1 MLETRRRPSTTALFA
16 TAALMNAAM
25 AIASPV
31 STILAADRAG
41 TAWAA
46 LPNTAGIL
54 GTGVGALAITRVAS
68 RRGWRRGLTAR
79 YLAATAGAALA
90 TVTTSLA
97 LLCLG
102 MGLLGLG
109 NAGGLLARYAAAEN
123 YPAEQKGTAI
133 GLVVWAAALGAV
145 GGPLLLG
152 AAGVVRPFVVAG
164 LATALAAAAAA
175 TLPRSA
181 PERVVRSTPIR
192 ELIRTPVARTA
203 LAIMATAQV
212 VMVLVMTAAPLD
224 LHQHHHALGAVGA
237 VLSAHTLGMFG
248 LSPLTGRLLDRF
260 GSGPVTVA
268 GLATLAL
275 STVLAA
281 TGTGAGPQAAALFLL
296 GYGWNLC
303 FIGGSGRLA
312 SDLPAE
318 ARTSAEG
325 AVDAAVW
332 VLAATG
338 SLASSLVLA
347 AGGYPILVA
356 VAGSLVIFPA
366 AIIARR

>member
-1 MLETRRRPSTTALFA
+1 MLQTTVRRRSTAALFA

-46 LPNTAGIL
+46 LPNTAGIV
-54 GTGVGALAITRVAS
+54 GTGVGALAITRLAG
-68 RRGWRRGLTAR
+68 RRGWRQGLTAG
-79 YLAATAGAALA
+79 YAAATAGAALA
-90 TVTTSLA
+90 GATTDLV

-109 NAGGLLARYAAAEN
+109 NAGGLLARYVAAEN
-123 YPAEQKGTAI
+123 HPAAEKGTAI
-133 GLVVWAAALGAV
+133 GLVVWAAAIGAV

-152 AAGVVRPFVVAG
+152 VAGTVDPFLIAG
-164 LATALAAAAAA
+164 LATTLAAAAAT
-175 TLPRSA
+175 TLPAGPPRRTA
-181 PERVVRSTPIR
+181 RVGKPF
-192 ELIRTPVARTA
+192 RTPAARTA
-203 LAIMATAQV
+203 LAVMATAQV

-224 LHQHHHALGAVGA
+224 LHQHHHALGAVGV

-260 GSGPVTVA
+260 GSGPVMLA

-275 STVLAA
+275 STGFAA
-281 TGTGAGPQAAALFLL
+281 TSTGPGPQAAALFLL

-312 SDLPAE
+312 GGLPAE
-318 ARTSAEG
+318 ERTSVEG
-325 AVDAAVW
+325 AVDSAVW
-332 VLAATG
+332 MLAAAG

-347 AGGYPILVA
+347 GGGYPILVA
-356 VAGSLVIFPA
+356 LAGSLVIFPA
-366 AIIARR
+366 AVLAWR